1 MKEAAAWGVGYIARH
16 SRVLAQTCVD
26 AGAVPLLLLCLQEP
40 EISLKQIAT
49 SAISDI
55 AKLSLE
61 LAQNVVDAGVVPY
74 LVKNLNNT
82 DEKLK
87 KLILCAL
94 CKTLLVLVFL
104 DIGYPKSHSALAVTS
119 EMF

>member
-16 SRVLAQTCVD
+16 SKELAQLCVD

-55 AKLSLE
+55 AKHSIE
-61 LAQNVVDAGVVPY
+61 LAHSVVDAGVVPY

-87 KLILCAL
+87 KQILCSL
-94 CKTLLVLVFL
+94 CKNSLSFFIT
-104 DIGYPKSHSALAVTS
+104 I
-119 EMF
+119 

>member
-1 MKEAAAWGVGYIARH
+1 MYWYYDFFQVKEAAAWGVGYIARH
-16 SRVLAQTCVD
+16 SRELARQCVD
-26 AGAVPLLLLCLQEP
+26 AGVVPLLLLSLQEP

-55 AKLSLE
+55 AKHSVE
-61 LAQNVVDAGVVPY
+61 LAQSVVDAGVVPY

-87 KLILCAL
+87 KLILCCL
-94 CKTLLVLVFL
+94 CKLLYVF
-104 DIGYPKSHSALAVTS
+104 II
-119 EMF
+119 